1 VSRSLAPRAVLVHR
15 RSELDL
21 LLERHGTRGRGE
33 FFLRSRGRNLTDIQ
47 ARHDALH
54 EALRQVE
61 AAIPSGWR
69 RAAVE
74 RTDLPLLRFDPE
86 DIVLAVGP
94 DGLVANVAKYVTN
107 QLVIGVDPE
116 PGVNPGVLARHSPA
130 AVGALLVAAEAGT
143 VNPERRCMVEAVL
156 DDGQVLRALN
166 EVYIGDRGHQS
177 ARYRLLPPVP
187 SEQAELQS
195 SSGVLVGTGTGATGW
210 CASLARERAT
220 PQKLP
225 GPLDEKLVWFVR
237 EAWPSPVTGT
247 RWTQGLLA
255 PGEVL
260 RLVAASEL
268 VLFGDGL
275 ESDRLQVG
283 VGQQINVRVADLC
296 LALA

>member
-1 VSRSLAPRAVLVHR
+1 
-15 RSELDL
+15 
-21 LLERHGTRGRGE
+21 
-33 FFLRSRGRNLTDIQ
+33 
-47 ARHDALH
+47 
-54 EALRQVE
+54 
-61 AAIPSGWR
+61 
-69 RAAVE
+69 
-74 RTDLPLLRFDPE
+74 
-86 DIVLAVGP
+86 
-94 DGLVANVAKYVTN
+94 
-107 QLVIGVDPE
+107 
-116 PGVNPGVLARHSPA
+116 
-130 AVGALLVAAEAGT
+130 VGALLVAAEAGT
-143 VNPERRCMVEAVL
+143 VNPERRCLVEAVL

-187 SEQAELQS
+187 TEAAELQS

-283 VGQQINVRVADLC
+283 VGQQITVRVADLR